1 MALTAKGRADLPK
14 KDFAGAGKSFPI
26 ENKSHARA
34 AISGASRSEHAGNIS
49 KTQEASIDAK
59 AEAKLDDGRG
69 KMASAKHGKDSKH
82 HVNYG

>member
-1 MALTAKGRADLPK
+1 MKASTRNDLPAKAFAGKGR
-14 KDFAGAGKSFPI
+14 SFPI
-26 ENKSHARA
+26 EDAKHARLA
-34 AISGASRSEHAGNIS
+34 LAGASRSEHAGNIS

-82 HVNYG
+82 HVQYG